1 MRKVLSL
8 SHSRNQDQA
17 FLAMLHLCQEAHP
30 DKHQIS
36 ILLPYVLC
44 SNVFLYC
51 WYNVKHIG
59 IISRQPSLSLFFF
72 FLPSQAAYRILVP
85 WPGIKFKP
93 STVRAWSPNHWTTRV
108 FPRQP
113 SFMASASDSLNDFGK
128 MLPHFW
134 PQFLH
139 LWNGNVSS

>member
-30 DKHQIS
+30 DEHQIS

-59 IISRQPSLSLFFF
+59 IISWQPSLSLLFFF
-72 FLPSQAAYRILVP
+72 FFNQVKQLIGS
-85 WPGIKFKP
+85 
-93 STVRAWSPNHWTTRV
+93 
-108 FPRQP
+108 
-113 SFMASASDSLNDFGK
+113 
-128 MLPHFW
+128 
-134 PQFLH
+134 
-139 LWNGNVSS
+139 